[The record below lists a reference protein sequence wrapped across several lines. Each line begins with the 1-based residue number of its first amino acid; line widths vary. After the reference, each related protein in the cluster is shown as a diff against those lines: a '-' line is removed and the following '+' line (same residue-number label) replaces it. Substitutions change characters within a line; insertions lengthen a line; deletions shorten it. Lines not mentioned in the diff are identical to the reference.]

1 MILTLDGERRAL
13 PDRTDSLAA
22 LLDAS
27 RSVLPDDHII
37 VSVRVNGEELVNDAL
52 ATQLTTAV
60 AADAQIDLE
69 SAPRGSVVAEALR
82 GLLDRLAALEDYAP
96 EFATKLRT
104 RAASVCSGE
113 LNPFLECWQDVTRTL
128 SDGGALL
135 QRDLTALS
143 GESLAEAL
151 AALSATLRDLR
162 SAVDARDVVFIA
174 DILEYEQPAQ
184 LAQWRSAL
192 ARIADQVERPD

>member
-1 MILTLDGERRAL
+1 MILTMDGERRAL

-27 RSVLPDDHII
+27 RDVLPADHII
-37 VSVRVNGEELVNDAL
+37 VSVRVNGEELVNETL
-52 ATQLTTAV
+52 AAQLGAGV
-60 AADAQIDLE
+60 APDAQVDLE
-69 SAPRGSVVAEALR
+69 SAPRGVVVAEALR

-96 EFATKLRT
+96 ELATRLRT
-104 RAASVCSGE
+104 RSATVFSGE

-135 QRDLTALS
+135 ERDLTTLPAGNLS
-143 GESLAEAL
+143 EAL
-151 AALSATLRDLR
+151 ATLSTTLRDLR
-162 SAVDARDVVFIA
+162 SALDARDVVFIA

-184 LAQWRSAL
+184 LAHWRAAL
-192 ARIADQVERPD
+192 ASIADHIEQPG